1 MWILYNCAACLR
13 RIREG
18 SACLSRPD
26 DRKETTDTQ
35 EMIVEEQSL
44 MEGEIDLRAYIEVLI
59 RWWREII
66 VLTLLAAV
74 TAGLVSYLQPPT
86 YKAQAQLAV
95 VKTWS
100 EITFEPNYLSVSEEN
115 LTVGSSVDRKS
126 RLESFANQVKNPD
139 IAQSM
144 LDMYPNLFL
153 RESPEADPVTT
164 ADVLAMV
171 EGEVLDKSD
180 MIAVSVTADDPEKA
194 AILANAWGRALET
207 TINQLY
213 GQETGPLRVIEPQV
227 VEARAD
233 YQAAEESL
241 REFTANEDRIGEMER
256 LVRKKETTIQQLINA
271 QLVVQD
277 DVGQVIVAAGEANR
291 LQHIAT
297 ERVSE
302 KLTDLSQAFARKDR
316 YLRFLIDANAMLDSL
331 EQGGDASAAS
341 NTLAL
346 QLLKAEVLAT
356 SADLPGALQ
365 LQIPATTVATTASEQ
380 RTDVGALVSVLEDQ
394 LDFLDQEIGSLS
406 RELAQGAG
414 FAFLDDLDLEGLGS
428 SVTDLDAA
436 TSTGP
441 TAAALAVEGQSA
453 ETPSGMEGM
462 LGLLVEDTPLT
473 QQIALMEEEVRE
485 LQAELKHLKSIK
497 KDLEQTR
504 DLAWQTYATLSTKE
518 AELALASQS
527 VESEIRFAV
536 ESVPPRTSEGTG
548 TMTTVA
554 LAGAVGLMLAVGMAF
569 LLDFLDQEPTI
580 MGWWK
585 ARRSPG
591 Q

>member
-1 MWILYNCAACLR
+1 
-13 RIREG
+13 
-18 SACLSRPD
+18 LSRPD

-504 DLAWQTYATLSTKE
+504 DLAWQTYTTLSTKE

-536 ESVPPRTSEGTG
+536 ESVPPRTSEGSG

-569 LLDFLDQEPTI
+569 LLDFLDQEPAI

>member
-1 MWILYNCAACLR
+1 
-13 RIREG
+13 
-18 SACLSRPD
+18 LSRPD

-144 LDMYPNLFL
+144 LDMYPDLFL

-256 LVRKKETTIQQLINA
+256 LVRKKETTIQQLIDA

-473 QQIALMEEEVRE
+473 QQIARMEEEVRE

>member
-144 LDMYPNLFL
+144 LDMYPDLFL

-380 RTDVGALVSVLEDQ
+380 RTDVGALVSVLEGQ
-394 LDFLDQEIGSLS
+394 LALLDQEIGSLS

-414 FAFLDDLDLEGLGS
+414 FAFPDDLDLEGLGS

-436 TSTGP
+436 TSTAP
-441 TAAALAVEGQSA
+441 NAAALAVEGQSA

-473 QQIALMEEEVRE
+473 QQIARMEEEVRE

-504 DLAWQTYATLSTKE
+504 DLAWQTYTTLSTKE

-536 ESVPPRTSEGTG
+536 ESVPPRTSEGSG